1 MECDDEFYDKGKYKG
16 KLAAKALTKV
26 LRCVPFG
33 YGFQYYR
40 RSLCKCEVV
49 YVDAEFVM
57 VSAFGRR
64 MC

>member
-1 MECDDEFYDKGKYKG
+1 MEYHDEFDDKGKP
-16 KLAAKALTKV
+16 AAKALTKV

-40 RSLCKCEVV
+40 RSLCQCEVV
-49 YVDAEFVM
+49 YIDAEFVM
-57 VSAFGRR
+57 VSAFGQG